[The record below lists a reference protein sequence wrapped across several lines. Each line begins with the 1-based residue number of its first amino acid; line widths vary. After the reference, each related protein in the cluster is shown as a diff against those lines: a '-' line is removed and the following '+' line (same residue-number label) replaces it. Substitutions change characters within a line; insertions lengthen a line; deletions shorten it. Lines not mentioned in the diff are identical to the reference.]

1 MEERIKRKIVG
12 KKNRGIMENKM
23 NYEEALARL
32 QELVAAIEAP
42 DAAIADIGGKLKEAM
57 GLLEFCRNELVGY
70 EKEFDTILN
79 KE

>member
-1 MEERIKRKIVG
+1 MLERLWKKIVG
-12 KKNRGIMENKM
+12 KKNRGIMEKRM

-32 QELVAAIEAP
+32 QEIVAAIESP
-42 DAAIADIGGKLKEAM
+42 DAGIADIGGKLKEAM
-57 GLLEFCRNELVGY
+57 GLLEFCRNELAGY